1 MRIDVYLKRCG
12 LMKHRSMA
20 KRACDNGIVCIE
32 GVRAK
37 PGKEVHSG
45 QHIAIHF
52 RDRLLKIEVLGIPG
66 KSVPKKG
73 AEQFYRIL
81 SEEPKSPSLF

>member
-20 KRACDNGIVCIE
+20 KRACDNGIVRIE

-52 RDRLLKIEVLGIPG
+52 RDHHLEIEVSGIPG
-66 KSVPKKG
+66 KSVRKKE
-73 AEQFYRIL
+73 ADQFYRIL
-81 SEEPKSPSLF
+81 SDEPKSPSPF

>member
-20 KRACDNGIVCIE
+20 KRACDNGIVRIE

-45 QHIAIHF
+45 QHIAIEF
-52 RDRLLKIEVLGIPG
+52 RDRLLQIEVREIPG
-66 KSVPKKG
+66 NSVPKKE

-81 SEEPKSPSLF
+81 SDEPKSPSSF